1 MRGRK
6 GCDDDD
12 KDDDDDDDD
21 DDDGDESIYNHFY
34 SNIPFFYVNESTLV
48 VVQ

>member
-1 MRGRK
+1 MMILNLFDD
-6 GCDDDD
+6 GCN
-12 KDDDDDDDD
+12 DDDDDD
-21 DDDGDESIYNHFY
+21 DESIYNHFN